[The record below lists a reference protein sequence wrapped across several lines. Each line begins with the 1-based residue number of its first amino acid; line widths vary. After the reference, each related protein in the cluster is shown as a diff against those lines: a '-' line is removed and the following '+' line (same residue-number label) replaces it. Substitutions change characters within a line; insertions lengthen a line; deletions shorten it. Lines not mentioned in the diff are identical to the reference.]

1 MSKYLI
7 STTET
12 YRADTEFEA
21 QELIEQA
28 KQQDEFIL
36 TKYTSQK
43 KERTSKGEIIDEW
56 IRVTLTKN
64 FCDEKE
70 PGVQTSVIYEVN
82 E

>member
-7 STTET
+7 TTTEQ

-21 QELIEQA
+21 QQLIEDA
-28 KQQDEFIL
+28 KNQDAFNL

-43 KERTSKGEIIDEW
+43 KERTSKGELIDEW
-56 IRVTLTKN
+56 YRVTLTKT

-70 PGVQTSVIYEVN
+70 PGAQVNVSYEVD
-82 E
+82 